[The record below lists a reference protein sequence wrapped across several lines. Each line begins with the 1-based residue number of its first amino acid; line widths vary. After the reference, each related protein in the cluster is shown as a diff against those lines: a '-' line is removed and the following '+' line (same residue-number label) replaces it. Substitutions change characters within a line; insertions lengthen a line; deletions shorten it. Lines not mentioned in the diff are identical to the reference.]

1 MADQLATSGAFWE
14 RKTLHE
20 MNPQEWESLC
30 DGCGRCCVQKLED
43 EDSGEIYY
51 TAIACRY
58 LDSDACRC
66 TVYETRN
73 QQVPDCLR
81 ITPAAVEIFHWLPES
96 CAYRLIQ
103 EGKPLPYW
111 HHLISGSRETVH
123 EVGISV
129 RDKVLS
135 EDEVPSEDWE
145 EHIITWVD

>member
-1 MADQLATSGAFWE
+1 MSAEQAGSEAFWE

-20 MNPQEWESLC
+20 MTQKEWESLC

-43 EDSGEIYY
+43 EDSGEIFY

-66 TVYETRN
+66 TVYETRS
-73 QQVPDCLR
+73 QRVPDCLR
-81 ITPAAVEIFHWLPES
+81 ITPDQSEIFHWLPES
-96 CAYRLIQ
+96 CAYRLIH

-129 RDKVLS
+129 RDKVVS
-135 EDEVPSEDWE
+135 EDEVPEEDWE